1 MSRHLFTSE
10 SVTGGHPD
18 KLADQ
23 VSDAILD
30 AYLAQDPS
38 ARVACETATKTGLVM
53 VFGAIYAPSIASFE
67 SLFEYFQSSLSY
79 VIPPIVVVFIL
90 GLFVPWLN
98 GNGAFWTIL
107 IGLVIGVPL
116 FIVKEVTGLW
126 EEWGLPA
133 IHYTIMSSI
142 MMFIGIATHLGI
154 SAMTR
159 QDSKEDIE
167 NLVWSKSETAE
178 IFTRWEKPLWKD
190 QAVWA
195 GLLILGLAGFIIW
208 FA

>member
-1 MSRHLFTSE
+1 M
-10 SVTGGHPD
+10 
-18 KLADQ
+18 
-23 VSDAILD
+23 
-30 AYLAQDPS
+30 
-38 ARVACETATKTGLVM
+38 
-53 VFGAIYAPSIASFE
+53 
-67 SLFEYFQSSLSY
+67 
-79 VIPPIVVVFIL
+79 
-90 GLFVPWLN
+90 
-98 GNGAFWTIL
+98 
-107 IGLVIGVPL
+107 
-116 FIVKEVTGLW
+116 TGLW